1 MKCFTH
7 LIIVPYPVDE
17 NVFSTRQVTVTKQM
31 AKNGGIVRLKLMGAD
46 VLIENI
52 LIERIL

>member
-31 AKNGGIVRLKLMGAD
+31 AKNGGIVRLKLMGGDSWSVWPDA
-46 VLIENI
+46 
-52 LIERIL
+52 

>member
-1 MKCFTH
+1 MITKLLFNTT
-7 LIIVPYPVDE
+7 LLFFINII
-17 NVFSTRQVTVTKQM
+17 NL
-31 AKNGGIVRLKLMGAD
+31 RLKLMGAD